1 MTMKSITFKSIAPP
15 LTALALMLG
24 GPALAQE
31 TPTTPTAPAPTEP
44 VMPAPAAPDAAPG
57 GVMPGAAVTDAPAG
71 FVPPE
76 GYRLLP
82 DWGGITAESLKGAT
96 VAGPDGASIGTISD
110 VEISVDGTAD
120 GLIADIGGFLGIG
133 SHTVKLGGDQVS
145 LYQNDDGDV
154 IAHSVLTKDAL
165 KALPEYNVPG

>member
-31 TPTTPTAPAPTEP
+31 TPTPPATPGAG
-44 VMPAPAAPDAAPG
+44 MPG
-57 GVMPGAAVTDAPAG
+57 QMMPGAAVTDAPTG

-82 DWGGITAESLKGAT
+82 DWGGITAQSLKGAT

-145 LYQNDDGDV
+145 LYQNGDGDV